1 MDDDQT
7 NIIRRALDVA
17 EDAGRDYVGQTE
29 LAVRTL
35 RQARLD
41 MTASEAQTA
50 VELVRDSQWAAAGQG
65 LRQSPALRPGNTA
78 VPPRRISGQ
87 RLRRFGA

>member
-7 NIIRRALDVA
+7 NIIRWALDVA
-17 EDAGRDYVGQTE
+17 ETAGRDYVGQTE

-35 RQARLD
+35 RQVRLD

-50 VELVRDSQWAAAGQG
+50 VELVLHSR
-65 LRQSPALRPGNTA
+65 
-78 VPPRRISGQ
+78 
-87 RLRRFGA
+87 

>member
-1 MDDDQT
+1 MDDDQA

-17 EDAGRDYVGQTE
+17 EAAGRDYVGQTE

-35 RQARLD
+35 RQVRLD

-50 VELVRDSQWAAAGQG
+50 VELVLHSR
-65 LRQSPALRPGNTA
+65 
-78 VPPRRISGQ
+78 
-87 RLRRFGA
+87 